1 MIDHDNK
8 WVQVKISK
16 CASTSIQNHIRRNF
30 DKRMIDY
37 PKTAY
42 EKSILKKHRRTIKD
56 GDSYWVPHYH
66 LLDQINIVEKDAFQN
81 PNEYFK
87 FTFVR
92 NPWDRLVSYYFY
104 ATRFKDGINPNT
116 QKPLPHQNLYKL
128 SFKEFIMNLEE
139 IKMNTNWVLEDTL
152 QNAPQLK
159 KLLDNK
165 SFYNNCYDWIS
176 DEDGKMLPMDFIG
189 KVENLTE
196 DFNKLAK
203 LLNSPISKVP
213 LHKQNVSKHQHYT
226 TYYDKDMIQI
236 VKKLFEKD
244 IETFKYKFEN

>member
-1 MIDHDNK
+1 MIDHGNK
-8 WVQVKISK
+8 FIQVKISK
-16 CASTSIQNHIRRNF
+16 CASTTIQHSLNRNFRKETGDYPVLPLELDIRRLN
-30 DKRMIDY
+30 
-37 PKTAY
+37 
-42 EKSILKKHRRTIKD
+42 
-56 GDSYWVPHYH
+56 GQWVPHFH
-66 LLDQINIVEKDAFQN
+66 LLDQINIIEKGLFQDSKK
-81 PNEYFK
+81 YFK

>member
-16 CASTSIQNHIRRNF
+16 CASTSVQNHIRNNF
-30 DKRMIDY
+30 GKKMSEY

-42 EKSILKKHRRTIKD
+42 EKSILQKHKTKRGNNTQFWI
-56 GDSYWVPHYH
+56 PHYH
-66 LLDQINIVEKDAFQN
+66 LLDQITIIEKDAFQN

-92 NPWDRLVSYYFY
+92 NPWSRLVSYYFY
-104 ATRFKDGINPNT
+104 ATRFKDNIIPHTGKPVPHPYL
-116 QKPLPHQNLYKL
+116 QKY

-139 IKMNTNWVLEDTL
+139 IKMNTSFISEHTL
-152 QNAPQLK
+152 QNAPQLQK
-159 KLLDNK
+159 VLDNK
-165 SFYNNCYDWIS
+165 GFSNNCYDWIS
-176 DEDGKMLPMDFIG
+176 DDDGKMLPMDFIG
-189 KVENLTE
+189 KVENITE

-203 LLNSPISKVP
+203 LLNYPIPNTP
-213 LHKQNVSKHQHYT
+213 LYRKNTSKHEHYT
-226 TYYDKDMIQI
+226 IYYNKDMIQI
-236 VKKLFEKD
+236 VNKLFEKD